1 MKNTHTKS
9 QIINWVKKITGKK
22 LNPNYFDYAK
32 KKRCLLVLY
41 FCAKKTFYP
50 FYMEQ
55 YLFKLYYAGN
65 DKFEIIGEN
74 VSGKGILS

>member
-32 KKRCLLVLY
+32 KSGVYWFYIFAQKKNLLSIRY
-41 FCAKKTFYP
+41 GT
-50 FYMEQ
+50 
-55 YLFKLYYAGN
+55 
-65 DKFEIIGEN
+65 
-74 VSGKGILS
+74 VSIQALLRRK